1 LSCSVSLPQAAAR
14 AEMASSLAFVVAAVA
29 IGRAA
34 GESVEATEAN
44 WEKEVTKKV
53 EAGGF
58 AFVKF
63 LAPW

>member
-1 LSCSVSLPQAAAR
+1 MAR
-14 AEMASSLAFVVAAVA
+14 ALAFVAAAVA

-34 GESVEATEAN
+34 GDAVEVTEAT